1 MNKALLIVCVLVT
14 ALLTGCTSS
23 NTVVAKGINLSKY
36 KYVSVLT
43 DDANTI
49 PPQLVQ
55 HQIQLYDAIEE
66 SGMTLIAPYR
76 IHELTP
82 QQQSTVLLASA
93 GVNARPDEFTA
104 IVVNFSDYATG
115 RPVVSCQSSFLTE
128 VSTPA
133 LVKQSLEKL
142 GKEIAKTFH

>member
-1 MNKALLIVCVLVT
+1 MNKTLLIICVLVT

-23 NTVVAKGINLSKY
+23 NTVVAKGVNLSKY

-43 DDANTI
+43 DDAHSI

-66 SGMTLIAPYR
+66 SGLTLISPYR

-82 QQQSTVLLASA
+82 QEQSPVLLASA

-115 RPVVSCQSSFLTE
+115 RPVVSCQTSFLTE
-128 VSTPA
+128 ATTQG

-142 GKEIAKTFH
+142 GKEIDKTFH